1 MDETLSGKKHCEEL
15 SQKLN
20 RANGILSKS
29 RHFVSPKLLKNIYY
43 MIFSSHLTYGSQI
56 WGQNINT
63 YIDKISIIQKNAVC
77 IITFAEFNAHTDP
90 IFKKLRILKIKDHIT
105 LQNCLLVYDFINN
118 KLPKSFNNAFVK
130 VKDVHTITTRNANV
144 GNLFIPYSN
153 TTRYGLNSIYRKSI
167 VAWNYFTK
175 QLKENLGGF

>member
-1 MDETLSGKKHCEEL
+1 MNGKLLYPSDHIKYLGVHLDETLSGKKHCEEL

-43 MIFSSHLTYGSQI
+43 AIFSSHLTYGSQI

-63 YIDKISIIQKNAVC
+63 YIHIYIYIISIIQKNAVC

-105 LQNCLLVYDFINN
+105 LQNYLLVYDFINN
-118 KLPKSFNNAFVK
+118 KLPKSFNNAFAK
-130 VKDVHTITTRNANV
+130 VKDIHTITTRNATWV
-144 GNLFIPYSN
+144 TYLYHI
-153 TTRYGLNSIYRKSI
+153 LILLDM
-167 VAWNYFTK
+167 V
-175 QLKENLGGF
+175 

>member
-1 MDETLSGKKHCEEL
+1 MVKNTGEL
-15 SQKLN
+15 SQKLT

-29 RHFVSPKLLKNIYY
+29 RHFVSPELLKNIYY
-43 MIFSSHLTYGSQI
+43 AIFSSHLISQI

-63 YIDKISIIQKNAVC
+63 YIDKISIIQKNAVR
-77 IITFAEFNAHTDP
+77 IITFAEFNAHTDH

-118 KLPKSFNNAFVK
+118 KLPKSFNNTFVK
-130 VKDVHTITTRNANV
+130 VKDIHTITTRNAV

-153 TTRYGLNSIYRKSI
+153 TTRYGLNSIYRKLI
-167 VAWNYFTK
+167 VSFTK
-175 QLKENLGGF
+175 QLKENLGGL